1 MRNVA
6 RGQKTEPETIY
17 KVMASYAV
25 THNYKQTSRDTGVP
39 VATVKG
45 IVDKNI
51 NNPEFEKLQNEIKA
65 NFADSAT
72 SIIEKGMTL
81 LERRFNRALTHEA
94 ELDDF
99 IEAITDTPNH
109 QLSQQEK
116 TQLVTKLRG
125 LQLQDV
131 KSITTAIGTLY
142 DKRALAEGKPT
153 ERTEVIGGDTLSKLA
168 ELAGYERK

>member
-1 MRNVA
+1 MA

-25 THNYKQTSRDTGVP
+25 TQNYSQTARALGMPAS
-39 VATVKG
+39 TVKD
-45 IVDKNI
+45 IVDKNL
-51 NNPEFEKLQNEIKA
+51 NNPDFVKLQDETKA
-65 NFADSAT
+65 TFVDSAS

-81 LERRFNRALTHEA
+81 LERRFDRALTHEA
-94 ELDDF
+94 ELDAF
-99 IEAITDTPNH
+99 IDAITDTPTL

-116 TQLVTKLRG
+116 SQLITKLRG